1 MTSTPGLGKLEL
13 AVLMA
18 VAKLGDEVYGLGI
31 RHDVSVQRKHD
42 YSVGAIYT
50 TLGQLERK
58 GPREIV
64 DDRTTAGQGRPI
76 PPPTTRSARMASGC
90 LARHISSPRNS
101 RTSWPGRGPHEPSTL
116 RRTVLLGLLT
126 DPALGDAI
134 LGDLTEEWRTRIT
147 CDGRMAA
154 DLWDWAGNPDDAA
167 PSA

>member
-18 VAKLGDEVYGLGI
+18 VARLGDEAYGLGI

-50 TLGQLERK
+50 TLGQLDRK
-58 GPREIV
+58 GLV
-64 DDRTTAGQGRPI
+64 KSWTTEPLPVRGGRSRRQYRAQRAWPAGPWRG
-76 PPPTTRSARMASGC
+76 TSARRATSGPGGQDE
-90 LARHISSPRNS
+90 ARMS
-101 RTSWPGRGPHEPSTL
+101 RPPFAERL
-116 RRTVLLGLLT
+116 LLGLLT

-147 CDGRMAA
+147 RDGRMAA
-154 DLWDWAGNPDDAA
+154 DLW
-167 PSA
+167 

>member
-18 VAKLGDEVYGLGI
+18 VARLGDEAYGLGI

-58 GPREIV
+58 GLV
-64 DDRTTAGQGRPI
+64 KSWTTEPLPVRGGRSRRQVP
-76 PPPTTRSARMASGC
+76 RSARMASGS

-101 RTSWPGRGPHEPSTL
+101 STWWPRRGPHEPSTL
-116 RRTVLLGLLT
+116 R
-126 DPALGDAI
+126 
-134 LGDLTEEWRTRIT
+134 
-147 CDGRMAA
+147 
-154 DLWDWAGNPDDAA
+154 
-167 PSA
+167 